1 MRIPQLTETA
11 ADDSVTALN
20 AAYLAAEIEDE
31 IQAVSGQ
38 VDRFFVTSIPID
50 RVAEFEAADSETQN
64 KFAEISANAKAPEY
78 SGIDF
83 TVSWEA
89 EYTKMFP

>member
-20 AAYLAAEIEDE
+20 AEYLAAEIEDV
-31 IQAVSGQ
+31 IVAVSAQ
-38 VDRFFVTSIPID
+38 VDRFFVTSIPIG

-64 KFAEISANAKAPEY
+64 KFAEISANAKAPAY
-78 SGIDF
+78 DGVDF
-83 TVSWEA
+83 TTAWEA